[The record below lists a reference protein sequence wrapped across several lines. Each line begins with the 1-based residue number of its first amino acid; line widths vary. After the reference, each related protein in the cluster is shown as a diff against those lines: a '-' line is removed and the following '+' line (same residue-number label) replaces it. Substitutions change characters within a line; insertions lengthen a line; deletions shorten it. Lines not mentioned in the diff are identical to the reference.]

1 MALRLT
7 GQRYNGLG
15 RDPADLVDRNG
26 AEGIC
31 TWLLACEL
39 EKQVSILAI
48 VAVCEVPALRRLF
61 AFSDCLLSALRRVDS
76 YHTVRRGEKWR
87 GVRNGHSRVT
97 CMQPL

>member
-1 MALRLT
+1 MGLHLT

-31 TWLLACEL
+31 TGLLAWQNEL

-48 VAVCEVPALRRLF
+48 VAE
-61 AFSDCLLSALRRVDS
+61 
-76 YHTVRRGEKWR
+76 
-87 GVRNGHSRVT
+87 
-97 CMQPL
+97 